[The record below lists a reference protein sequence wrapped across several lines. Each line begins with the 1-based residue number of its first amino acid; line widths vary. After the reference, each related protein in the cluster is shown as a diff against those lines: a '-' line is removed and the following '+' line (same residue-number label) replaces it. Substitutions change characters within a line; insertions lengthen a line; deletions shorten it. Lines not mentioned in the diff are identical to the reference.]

1 MNTLINN
8 VVKVI
13 AVPVGKKFAT
23 IAVME
28 DGTKVTLKAKG
39 VYKPMVNFF
48 SGTVNMNATN
58 NLGMLATFNTKIVTA
73 NFWLDNGKSW
83 VKAFDVELAA

>member
-23 IAVME
+23 IAVMA
-28 DGTKVTLKAKG
+28 DGTEITLKAKG
-39 VYKPMVNFF
+39 MYKPMVNFF
-48 SGTVNMNATN
+48 NGNVNKNATN
-58 NLGMLATFNTKIVTA
+58 DLGMLTTFNTKIVTT
-73 NFWLDNGKSW
+73 NFWLHTGQSW
-83 VKAFDVELAA
+83 VKAFDVELVA